1 MIKRR
6 LGLNAPALYRRS
18 RRGLQTAGGWA
29 KMQQNAISLGL
40 VAPVVAARRRV
51 AASAAAS
58 SRAPHHQKSTFLGRR
73 PSNESNAA
81 HPRGHSALR
90 AVADAAPPARA
101 PRRGRGGRGGRGG
114 GSGESGGSP
123 GNEASAR
130 IQGELT
136 GARDPREILAIVDAD
151 GDAFDAIHTATAIH
165 RIATH
170 TKGDATRE
178 SITGSPS
185 FRALMDLVRAN
196 LSRMN
201 SQGLA
206 NVAWACARL
215 EHEPGAQLLDDI
227 VAGLDRELKGKSAS
241 QGGRRTREVKPQAV
255 SNMVWALG
263 TLRHRPG
270 DDVLNAIFAAVS
282 PKLRDYRAQE
292 LTNVV
297 LGAAHM
303 EYTPDDVFIAS
314 VFDAVRENVRSFEG
328 QETSNL
334 LWAIARIGAKAPEDI
349 VAALLEQSAAQNL
362 GGMASAMNLS
372 QCLWACAKMGTP
384 PPEVYLKAVD
394 AEMPRCAP
402 RLTTESVDCILWALA
417 TIGSPLGPDAMD
429 ALTNSAARL
438 ADCMDAEMLVKT
450 HWALARLRHRPAPG
464 DMQQIVG
471 AARRLADELPADDR
485 LTVMHAWGVLR
496 TNPGDDVIRV
506 YTAEF
511 RGDGEDTGTEGGGT
525 PEAELDGDQCAKLL
539 CAYGRCRHQPPG
551 AHAKALAARLVEEAS
566 EGSLHPSAAV
576 LGLWGA
582 SLLDMRMSTKQLDVL
597 ARDAIAQDK
606 KLAPRSLAKIVWA
619 LAALGYDPTPI
630 DLAALK
636 ERSSAA
642 MPRLMAKDQEALRE
656 AMARLGDVQINAP
669 AS

>member
-1 MIKRR
+1 
-6 LGLNAPALYRRS
+6 
-18 RRGLQTAGGWA
+18 
-29 KMQQNAISLGL
+29 
-40 VAPVVAARRRV
+40 
-51 AASAAAS
+51 
-58 SRAPHHQKSTFLGRR
+58 
-73 PSNESNAA
+73 
-81 HPRGHSALR
+81 
-90 AVADAAPPARA
+90 
-101 PRRGRGGRGGRGG
+101 
-114 GSGESGGSP
+114 
-123 GNEASAR
+123 
-130 IQGELT
+130 
-136 GARDPREILAIVDAD
+136 
-151 GDAFDAIHTATAIH
+151 
-165 RIATH
+165 
-170 TKGDATRE
+170 
-178 SITGSPS
+178 
-185 FRALMDLVRAN
+185 
-196 LSRMN
+196 
-201 SQGLA
+201 
-206 NVAWACARL
+206 
-215 EHEPGAQLLDDI
+215 
-227 VAGLDRELKGKSAS
+227 
-241 QGGRRTREVKPQAV
+241 
-255 SNMVWALG
+255 MVWALG

-303 EYTPDDVFIAS
+303 EYTPDETFIAS

-334 LWAIARIGAKAPEDI
+334 LWAMARIGAKAPEDI

-438 ADCMDAEMLVKT
+438 ADRMDAEMLVKT
-450 HWALARLRHRPAPG
+450 HWALARLRHRPAPS

-511 RGDGEDTGTEGGGT
+511 RGDGEDTGTEEGGGT

-597 ARDAIAQDK
+597 ARDAIGQDK